1 MARACS
7 PSVDS
12 EHCRP
17 SCATPAFTASSCRRA
32 ASSVGSHCLPG
43 AMRSA
48 ASPSTAAS
56 PFVSPNPEKPRSPMP
71 PDSGQATSNANASNN
86 NTSSTVSDTSTMRIP
101 DDALIIVP
109 VRNIVLFPGVVAP
122 ITIARA
128 KSITAAQQ
136 ALREQRPVGILL
148 QRDAEVDNPG
158 PDDLYRVCTIA
169 NIVRYITGHD
179 ESHHVICQGVSRARV
194 LDYLPG
200 TPFPVARVQNIPE
213 PTNSSPEIEA
223 RFLNLQRQAIEAV
236 QLLPQAPPE
245 LVAAFQATTSP
256 GALADMAASYMDIK
270 PQDKQDILET
280 VDLAKRMEKVSI
292 LLAERLEVL
301 RLTNEIG
308 QKTKAAFDERQRE
321 AILREQMATIQRQL
335 GEGDGKAAEV
345 AELNAAIA
353 KAGMSPEAESQARKE
368 LQRYERMPE
377 AAAESGMVRS
387 YLDWLIDLP
396 WKLPDEKP
404 IDIKEARRI
413 LDEDHFGLEKIKS
426 RIIEYL
432 AVRKLAPQG
441 KAPILCFAGP
451 PGVGKTSLGQ
461 SIARA
466 MARPFVR
473 VSLGGVHDEAEIRG
487 HRRTYIGA
495 LPGNIIQGIKKAGA
509 RNCVMMLDEID
520 KMGRGIQ
527 GDPSAAMLEVL
538 DPEQNST
545 FRDNYLGV
553 PFDLSRVVFIAT
565 ANMMDTVP
573 GPLRDRMEVIEL
585 PGYTEEEKLQIA
597 RRYLVPRQLEANGL
611 RSEERRVDAE
621 ALRQIIKGYTREAG
635 VRSLER
641 EIGRALRH
649 AAVQIAEGSTQKV
662 TIMPKDLPAIL
673 GQPRFEGEIALR
685 TSVPGVATGLAW
697 TPVGGDILFI
707 EATRVPGKGALIL
720 TGQLGEVMRESV
732 QAALTLVKSRASQ
745 LGIDPALFEK
755 SDIHVHVPAGA
766 TPKDGPSAG
775 VAMFTALTSLFT
787 NRTVRSDTAMT
798 GEIALRGLVLPV
810 GGIKE
815 KVVAEAAAGLTR
827 VMLPARNRR
836 DYDDIPKT
844 ARDKLEFI
852 WLEQVDDAIANA
864 LAEAPQ
870 PAAAAE

>member
-1 MARACS
+1 MTTDNEQSNA
-7 PSVDS
+7 
-12 EHCRP
+12 
-17 SCATPAFTASSCRRA
+17 A
-32 ASSVGSHCLPG
+32 ASATGQ
-43 AMRSA
+43 
-48 ASPSTAAS
+48 
-56 PFVSPNPEKPRSPMP
+56 KPV
-71 PDSGQATSNANASNN
+71 QL
-86 NTSSTVSDTSTMRIP
+86 P
-101 DDALIIVP
+101 DDSLIIVA

-122 ITIARA
+122 ITINRP
-128 KSITAAQQ
+128 KSIAAAQQ
-136 ALREQRPVGILL
+136 ALREQRPIGILL
-148 QRDAEVDNPG
+148 QRNAEVEDPT
-158 PDDLYRVCTIA
+158 PDDLYRVCTVA
-169 NIVRYITGHD
+169 NLVRYITAPD
-179 ESHHVICQGVSRARV
+179 ETHHIVCQGIQRARV
-194 LDYLPG
+194 LDFFPG
-200 TPFPVARVQNIPE
+200 TPFLVARILRIPE
-213 PTNSSPEIEA
+213 PTTSSPEIEA
-223 RFLNLQRQAIEAV
+223 RFLNLQRQAIEAI
-236 QLLPQAPPE
+236 QLLPQTPPE
-245 LVAAFQATTSP
+245 LLAAFQSTTSP
-256 GALADMAASYMDIK
+256 AALADLATSYMDIK
-270 PQDKQDILET
+270 PQEKQEILET
-280 VDLAKRMEKVSI
+280 VDLSKRMEKVSQY
-292 LLAERLEVL
+292 LAERLEVL

-335 GEGDGKAAEV
+335 GEGDGKAQEV
-345 AELNAAIA
+345 AELTEAIA
-353 KAGMSPEAESQARKE
+353 KAQMPSEAESQARKE
-368 LQRYERMPE
+368 LRRYERMPD
-377 AAAESGMVRS
+377 AAAEAGMVRS
-387 YLDWLIDLP
+387 YLDWLIELP
-396 WKLPDEKP
+396 WALPPEKP
-404 IDIKEARRI
+404 IDIAAARRI

-441 KAPILCFAGP
+441 KAPILCFVGP

-466 MARPFVR
+466 MDRPFVR

-495 LPGNIIQGIKKAGA
+495 LPGNIIQAIKKAGA

-527 GDPSAAMLEVL
+527 GAPSAALLEVL
-538 DPEQNST
+538 DPEQNAT

-565 ANMMDTVP
+565 ANMLDTIP
-573 GPLRDRMEVIEL
+573 GPLQDRMEIISL
-585 PGYTEEEKLQIA
+585 PGYTEEEKLEIA
-597 RRYLVPRQLEANGL
+597 RRYLVRRQLEANGL
-611 RSEERRVDAE
+611 SPEQAEIDPE
-621 ALRQIIKGYTREAG
+621 ALRLTIKGYTREAG

-649 AAVQIAEGSTQKV
+649 AAVQIAEGSTAKV
-662 TIMPKDLPAIL
+662 VIAPKDLSAIL
-673 GQPRFEGEIALR
+673 GPPRFEGEIALR

-707 EATRVPGKGALIL
+707 EATRVPGKGGLIL
-720 TGQLGEVMRESV
+720 TGQLGDVMRESV

-745 LGIDPALFEK
+745 LGIDPAVFER

-775 VAMFTALTSLFT
+775 VAMFTALASLLT
-787 NRTVRSDTAMT
+787 NRTVRHDTAMT
-798 GEIALRGLVLPV
+798 GEISLRGLVLPV

-815 KVVAEAAAGLTR
+815 KVVAAAAAGLSR

-836 DYDDIPKT
+836 DFEEIPKS
-844 ARDKLEFI
+844 AREKLTFI

-864 LAEAPQ
+864 LAEAKP